1 MTDTTQTMREML
13 RGLAPFPAELP
24 GFDVR
29 AAPADPVTL
38 FLGWLGQAV
47 RDGGPGPHTM
57 TLATADGA
65 GRVSSRVLIC
75 KDVDAAGRWY
85 FASSTESVKGRDLAA
100 NPHAA
105 ASFWWPQQGRQIR
118 IRGEAAGRAARRPAP
133 AASRPRPPASRAA
146 ALIGQQ
152 SEPLNDLADLD
163 DAFRTC
169 EAKVESEPEIVAAG
183 WPVDALT
190 AAEGEFWQADQE
202 RRHLRV
208 QYLRAGDGWD
218 RRLLWP

>member
-1 MTDTTQTMREML
+1 MREML

-29 AAPADPVTL
+29 AAPGDPVTL
-38 FLGWLGQAV
+38 FLSWLAEAV
-47 RDGGPGPHTM
+47 RDEVPGPHAM

-85 FASSTESVKGRDLAA
+85 FASSSESVKGRDLAA

-118 IRGEAAGRAARRPAP
+118 IRGEAGSAGPEASAADFLA
-133 AASRPRPPASRAA
+133 RPPASRVA

-163 DAFRTC
+163 DAFRTG
-169 EAKVESEPEIVAAG
+169 EAKVDAEPEIVAAD
-183 WPVDALT
+183 WTLYALA
-190 AAEGEFWQADQE
+190 AAEVEFWQADQE

-208 QYLRAGDGWD
+208 QYLRTGDGWD
-218 RRLLWP
+218 RHLLWP

>member
-47 RDGGPGPHTM
+47 RDGVPGPHTM

-85 FASSTESVKGRDLAA
+85 FASSSDSVKGRDLAA

-118 IRGEAAGRAARRPAP
+118 IPGEAGSGGPEASPAGFLAPPPPSRGGPPIRP
-133 AASRPRPPASRAA
+133 
-146 ALIGQQ
+146 
-152 SEPLNDLADLD
+152 
-163 DAFRTC
+163 
-169 EAKVESEPEIVAAG
+169 
-183 WPVDALT
+183 
-190 AAEGEFWQADQE
+190 
-202 RRHLRV
+202 
-208 QYLRAGDGWD
+208 
-218 RRLLWP
+218 